1 MAESTVMHR
10 TIRATILAVTA
21 FAVAAPGAEKAPA
34 GAPADAVAIV
44 GGEPITAQRLEQ
56 EIRGQLLDLRMREY
70 QLRSRAL
77 DEIIARTLVEKEA
90 KARGVSQGDLSKA
103 EVDDKVAVSEP
114 EARAHYEANKA
125 RFKDQPEEEA
135 LKRSSNELRQ
145 QRVRERRLA
154 FVRELREKA
163 GVRVLLEPVRVTV
176 EPGNNPSRGPAAAP
190 VTIVEFSDF
199 QCPYCARALPTLKKV
214 QETYGDRVRM
224 VFRDFPLQNHPQA
237 PKAAEAAGCADEQG
251 RFWEMHDRLFANQ
264 AKLQVPDLKQHAAEL
279 GLESAKFDECLDSG
293 RRATDWQLDLA
304 EGSGYGVTG
313 TPAFFINGRM
323 LVGAQPYES
332 FVQVIEDE
340 LARAADTAKAA
351 KDEKKDPKKKP
362 GPS

>member
-1 MAESTVMHR
+1 MHG
-10 TIRATILAVTA
+10 TSPLPIALLAA
-21 FAVAAPGAEKAPA
+21 AAVAAAALAPA
-34 GAPADAVAIV
+34 AESKPPAPPADVVAMV
-44 GGEPITAQRLEQ
+44 GGEPITIQSLEE
-56 EIRGQLLDLRMREY
+56 EIRGQLLDLRMKEY

-90 KARGVSQGDLSKA
+90 KARGISQGELAKA
-103 EVDDKVAVSEP
+103 EVDDRVVVGEP
-114 EARAHYEANKA
+114 EARAHYEANQA
-125 RFKDQPEEEA
+125 RFKNQPEEEA
-135 LKRSSNELRQ
+135 LKRATNELRQ
-145 QRVRERRLA
+145 QRIRERRAA

-163 GVRVLLEPVRVTV
+163 GVRVLLEPVRVAV
-176 EPGNNPSRGPAAAP
+176 EVGDSPSRGPAAAA

-237 PKAAEAAGCADEQG
+237 PKAAEAGSCADEQG
-251 RFWEMHDRLFANQ
+251 KFWEMHDRLFENQ
-264 AKLQVPDLKQHAAEL
+264 AKLQVADLKQHATEL
-279 GLESAKFDECLDSG
+279 GLDSAKFDECLDSG
-293 RRATDWQLDLA
+293 RRATDWQLDLS
-304 EGSGYGVTG
+304 EGTRYGVTG

-340 LARAADTAKAA
+340 LARAAATAK
-351 KDEKKDPKKKP
+351 DRKKDTKKKA